1 MYYDELKT
9 FVTLAEV
16 KNFTK
21 TAEILLMSQPSVSL
35 HIKNLEKEF
44 QTKLFV
50 RSPKFLQ
57 ITPTGEI
64 LYERAKQMIT
74 IYEQTKQDIL
84 EHHHSIKGEL
94 KIGASFSIGEY
105 ILPSLLFEIQND
117 YPELEIHVVIGN
129 TEEIVQ
135 SVRLYQVD
143 IGLIEGQTNEKEL
156 SVHSF
161 MEDELYIVSSNNHE
175 LAKKDEVTMADLQNQ
190 AWVTREVGS
199 GTREYLNHFFRSNG
213 LKVKSLLTISSSQ
226 GIKETLINGMGLSL
240 LSRSVIERD
249 VQQGILSII
258 KLKNQSFNRTLSYV
272 FSPIMQSKKNVKTF
286 ISALNKKWP
295 NEIKSTN
302 KSRMF

>member
-1 MYYDELKT
+1 MYYEELKT

-21 TAEILLMSQPSVSL
+21 TAELLLMSQPSVSL

-44 QTKLFV
+44 QTKLFL

-64 LYERAKQMIT
+64 LYDRAKQMIT

-84 EHHHSIKGEL
+84 EHHESIKGEL
-94 KIGASFSIGEY
+94 KIGASFTIGEY
-105 ILPSLLFEIQND
+105 ILPSLLIDIQND
-117 YPELEIHVVIGN
+117 YPELDLHVIIGN

-143 IGLIEGQTNEKEL
+143 IGMIEGQTNEKEV

-161 MEDELYIVSSNNHE
+161 MQDKLFIIASNNHE
-175 LAKKDEVTMADLQNQ
+175 LVKKKEVSMTDLQNQ
-190 AWVTREVGS
+190 AWVSRELGS
-199 GTREYLNHFFRSNG
+199 GTREYLNHVIRSNG
-213 LKVKSLLTISSSQ
+213 LKVKSLLSISSSQ
-226 GIKETLINGMGLSL
+226 GIKETLINGTGLSL
-240 LSRSVIERD
+240 LSQSVIERD
-249 VQQGILSII
+249 VHQGLLSII
-258 KLKNQSFNRTLSYV
+258 KVKNHQFTRTLSYIIA
-272 FSPIMQSKKNVKTF
+272 PIMEDKRNVKTF

-295 NEIKSTN
+295 NKG
-302 KSRMF
+302 KG